1 MGLWPFKKRKRKR
14 DLFLRKGGTQR
25 DPTMLTARPTTSS
38 LRNGGKQIPVV
49 HYLVLLR
56 KPTLTGESERR
67 CVKRGF
73 QAWRSLRRWE
83 ARRAP
88 GAAATG
94 DRFGAGREADGSP
107 DPERLED
114 LLAGAS

>member
-1 MGLWPFKKRKRKR
+1 
-14 DLFLRKGGTQR
+14 
-25 DPTMLTARPTTSS
+25 MLTARPTTSS
-38 LRNGGKQIPVV
+38 LRNSGKQIPVV

-56 KPTLTGESERR
+56 KPTLTGKPARR

-73 QAWRSLRRWE
+73 QSWRSLRRWE
-83 ARRAP
+83 AWRAP
-88 GAAATG
+88 GVAATG